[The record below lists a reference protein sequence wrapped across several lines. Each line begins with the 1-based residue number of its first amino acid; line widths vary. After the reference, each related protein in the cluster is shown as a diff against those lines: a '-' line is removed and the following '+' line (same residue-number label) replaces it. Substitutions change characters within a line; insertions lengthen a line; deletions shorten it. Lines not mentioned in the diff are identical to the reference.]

1 MKRECMIEKNM
12 KSSDEFVRNLFTD
25 LHGRIQDYEREKSSV
40 EKMRKMDALPEL
52 IAVGVFS
59 LYLLTVIF

>member
-25 LHGRIQDYEREKSSV
+25 LHGRIQDYEREESNVK
-40 EKMRKMDALPEL
+40 KMSKLDATPEL
-52 IAVGVFS
+52 VIVGGFTVF
-59 LYLLTVIF
+59 LFAVIF